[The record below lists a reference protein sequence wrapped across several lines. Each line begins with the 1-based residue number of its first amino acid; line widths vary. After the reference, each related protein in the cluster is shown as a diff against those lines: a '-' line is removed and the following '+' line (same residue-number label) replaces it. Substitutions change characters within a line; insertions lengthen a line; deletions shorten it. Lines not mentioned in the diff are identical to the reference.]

1 MNLLFPLGTTSV
13 TSACIYILDYE
24 GILEGNSN
32 YQLNDSMWGF
42 SLALGF
48 RVQKQSLASLAGIC
62 SGRKGC
68 GILMKI
74 SLQLFLGNSLIL
86 KVKKSLLFEKPVQIV
101 SIAVWPGN
109 ISQGTYASN
118 PPWAFERVPCV
129 ISLGSTFSSFFSSD
143 VASSMV

>member
-1 MNLLFPLGTTSV
+1 MKFTGSELQDEFIVSAGNNLGNIGL
-13 TSACIYILDYE
+13 YILDYE

-42 SLALGF
+42 SLALGL

-68 GILMKI
+68 SILMKI

-86 KVKKSLLFEKPVQIV
+86 KVEKSLLFEKPVQIV
-101 SIAVWPGN
+101 SIAVAWQYLSKNLRKQPTMG
-109 ISQGTYASN
+109 
-118 PPWAFERVPCV
+118 F
-129 ISLGSTFSSFFSSD
+129 
-143 VASSMV
+143 